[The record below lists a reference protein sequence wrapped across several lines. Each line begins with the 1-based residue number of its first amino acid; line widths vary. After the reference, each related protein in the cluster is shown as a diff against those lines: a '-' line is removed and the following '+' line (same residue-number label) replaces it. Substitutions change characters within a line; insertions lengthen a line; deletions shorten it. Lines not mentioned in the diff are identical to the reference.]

1 MSLYNNIAQ
10 SLSRSGLTGAIFNEA
25 SSITNG
31 IGDKAA
37 SMMGG
42 GELAKAI
49 GAIGGA
55 MARNVVIN
63 EVNKNIP
70 IQHQRAINV
79 GAGAIGDIMRG
90 DISQAGLRV
99 LDSGLLNDILPGMS
113 GVASQTMYWNRPTPL
128 FGGITPTEAKRIY
141 DEIKQ
146 IRLSKKNLFLVE
158 VSSGLMG
165 DWISPWFNMFTTD
178 LDYSPYIIAGEKRRV
193 GGSMVDTIQGNEPVD
208 LRITTMDRQDGIIK
222 TWFEIHHSAVAAQDG
237 TVGLPGGEK
246 GYAIKFR
253 IVHSFITRESDLGGY
268 RSIGLFRPVN
278 LEVNLSRREDG
289 LQEVQMAFSQIDTF
303 VRT

>member
-10 SLSRSGLTGAIFNEA
+10 GLSRSGLTKTIFNET
-25 SSITNG
+25 SSIMQS

-49 GAIGGA
+49 GTIGGA
-55 MARNVVIN
+55 MARNVVVN
-63 EVNKNIP
+63 EVNKHIP

-79 GAGAIGDIMRG
+79 GGQAIGDIMRG

-99 LDSGLLNDILPGMS
+99 LDSGLLNEVLPGMS
-113 GVASQTMYWNRPTPL
+113 GVAAQAMYWGRPTPL
-128 FGGITPTEAKRIY
+128 FGGITPLEAKRIY
-141 DEIKQ
+141 DEMRGA
-146 IRLSKKNLFLVE
+146 RLSKKNLFLIE
-158 VSSGLMG
+158 VSSKRWGETV
-165 DWISPWFNMFTTD
+165 SPWFNMFTTD

-193 GGSMVDTIQGNEPVD
+193 GGSVVDSVQGSEPVD
-208 LRITTMDRQDGIIK
+208 LRITTMDDQFGVIK
-222 TWFEIHHSAVAAQDG
+222 GWFEDHHADVAARDG
-237 TVGLPGGEK
+237 TVGLPGS
-246 GYAIKFR
+246 YAIKFK
-253 IVHSFITRESDLGGY
+253 IVHSFITRESDMGGY
-268 RSIGLFRPVN
+268 RSIGLFRPVS

-303 VRT
+303 VRA

>member
-1 MSLYNNIAQ
+1 MSLYNNIAH

-25 SSITNG
+25 SSITKG

-49 GAIGGA
+49 GTIGGA

-63 EVNKNIP
+63 EVNKHIP

-79 GAGAIGDIMRG
+79 GGQVIGDIMRG

-99 LDSGLLNDILPGMS
+99 LDSGLLNEVLPGMS
-113 GVASQTMYWNRPTPL
+113 GVAAQAMYWGRPTPL

-141 DEIKQ
+141 DEMRGVK
-146 IRLSKKNLFLVE
+146 LSKKNLFLIE
-158 VSSGLMG
+158 VSSNLMG
-165 DWISPWFNMFTTD
+165 DMSPWFNMFATD
-178 LDYSPYIIAGEKRRV
+178 LDYSPHIIAGEKRRV
-193 GGSMVDTIQGNEPVD
+193 GGSVIDAIQGSEPVD
-208 LRITTMDRQDGIIK
+208 LRITTIDNQSGTIK
-222 TWFEIHHSAVAAQDG
+222 TWFESHHSAVAAQDG
-237 TVGLPGGEK
+237 TVGLPGS
-246 GYAIKFR
+246 YAIKFK
-253 IVHSFITRESDLGGY
+253 IVHSFITRDSDMGGY
-268 RSIGLFRPVN
+268 RSIGRFRPAN
-278 LEVNLSRREDG
+278 LEVNLSRREDA

-303 VRT
+303 VRA